1 MDCKTLEAGR
11 CFCTLLCAVTVAQ
24 ARGCCTHY
32 QTRQQG
38 WTQRP
43 EVWQTPRPARQGW
56 VPLQRGGLETSFY
69 SFMTSGLSPFLDS
82 KAAFEKGLQQRLLR
96 RGLCAASP
104 GQWALLRVSEVI
116 PATKHSGAFCPQDS
130 LFQGMLLFRRGL
142 ILQGLNTNSP
152 WQERAGSTQRLS
164 LGSQSVHSIEAFFLP
179 LILMHYSHI
188 IRKSCRT
195 FNYLL
200 HNYNHICISISRSPV
215 S

>member
-104 GQWALLRVSEVI
+104 RQWALLRVSEVI

-130 LFQGMLLFRRGL
+130 LFQGNAAVQEGVDSAGSQHQFTLTGESRKHSAPLPG
-142 ILQGLNTNSP
+142 IS
-152 WQERAGSTQRLS
+152 ERAQHWSLFSTSYFNAL
-164 LGSQSVHSIEAFFLP
+164 QS
-179 LILMHYSHI
+179 HYKEVLQNI
-188 IRKSCRT
+188 Q
-195 FNYLL
+195 LL
-200 HNYNHICISISRSPV
+200 TAQL
-215 S
+215 